1 MANFRVLS
9 LAGQTLKLVSP
20 LDYRRTAKIT
30 WSFQDKQQH
39 GVSGKTV
46 HNSKW
51 SLTDNAVFLAPVPEG
66 CAPCDAG
73 RENARIFT
81 ELSCSVENKT
91 NLVEMLRAHS
101 ANLLILA
108 DTLAAGFPPDNMI
121 ALPVTVE

>member
-51 SLTDNAVFLAPVPEG
+51 SLTDNAIFLAPVQAG
-66 CAPCDAG
+66 CSPCDVG
-73 RENARIFT
+73 RENAKIFT
-81 ELSCSVENKT
+81 EISCSVENKVE
-91 NLVEMLRAHS
+91 LVKMLRNHS
-101 ANLLILA
+101 ANLLVLA
-108 DTLAAGFPPDNMI
+108 ETLSAGFPPDNTL
-121 ALPVTVE
+121 ALPVATE

>member
-51 SLTDNAVFLAPVPEG
+51 SLTDNAVFLAPVQEG
-66 CAPCDAG
+66 CSPCDVG

-81 ELSCSVENKT
+81 ELSCSVENKRK
-91 NLVEMLRAHS
+91 LADMLRVHS

-108 DTLAAGFPPDNMI
+108 DTLAAGFPPDSTL
-121 ALPVTVE
+121 ALSDTAE

>member
-1 MANFRVLS
+1 MAYFRALS

-20 LDYRRTAKIT
+20 LDYRRTAKVT

-51 SLTDNAVFLAPVPEG
+51 SLTDNAVFLAPVQVG
-66 CAPCDAG
+66 CSPCDVG
-73 RENARIFT
+73 RENAKIFS
-81 ELSCSVENKT
+81 EVSCSVENT
-91 NLVEMLRAHS
+91 VELVKMLRNHT

-108 DTLAAGFPPDNMI
+108 DTLSAGFPPDSAL
-121 ALPVTVE
+121 ALPVTAA